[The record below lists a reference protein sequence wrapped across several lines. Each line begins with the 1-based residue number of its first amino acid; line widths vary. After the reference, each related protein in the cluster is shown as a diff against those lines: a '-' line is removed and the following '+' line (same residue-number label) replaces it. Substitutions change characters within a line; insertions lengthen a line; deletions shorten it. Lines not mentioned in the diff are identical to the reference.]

1 MTTNATNKE
10 APLKL
15 AGLDHIALNVT
26 DMDRAENFYSNI
38 LGFPVINRTL
48 TQAGFQHIELDAG
61 NIAIALFES
70 PELDLKLA
78 HKTMTDDGYL
88 HFAFGTTYDQFDA
101 TVHALKQNKIAVD
114 GEPRDWGKSVSVYF
128 RDPDGH
134 QLEINFAK

>member
-1 MTTNATNKE
+1 MSTNATT
-10 APLKL
+10 LKL

-70 PELDLKLA
+70 PELYLK
-78 HKTMTDDGYL
+78 
-88 HFAFGTTYDQFDA
+88 
-101 TVHALKQNKIAVD
+101 
-114 GEPRDWGKSVSVYF
+114 
-128 RDPDGH
+128 
-134 QLEINFAK
+134 

>member
-1 MTTNATNKE
+1 MATTTKINLN
-10 APLKL
+10 
-15 AGLDHIALNVT
+15 GLDHLALNVK
-26 DMDRAENFYSNI
+26 DMKRAEEFYTQV
-38 LGFPVINRTL
+38 LGFPVIHRTE
-48 TQAGFQHIELDAG
+48 TQAGLKHIEVDAG

-70 PELDLKLA
+70 PDLDLENA

-88 HFAFGTTYDQFDA
+88 HFAFGAPYDQFDK
-101 TVHALKQNKIAVD
+101 TLQSLKQDGVIMD